1 MRTESNLNKSLWHV
15 VIGRRSIKCV
25 FIDPGN
31 IFRAVPTTSS
41 ATGSPG
47 VAGLRRPHSR
57 VEWRR
62 RWRAVTRRGRRRR
75 IRKGTN
81 ATRRDRLRSRTG
93 RSTTWPA
100 PSSSSVR
107 CQCYENRLYFV
118 TVGKGKLKLT
128 GLNLGRIFN
137 YRCRCASAWISTCAS
152 SKQPN
157 LKLRTQPKPVL
168 GYLPLAFAL
177 PGKGKVSL

>member
-1 MRTESNLNKSLWHV
+1 MRTESNLNKSLWHFV
-15 VIGRRSIKCV
+15 VGRRSIKCV
-25 FIDPGN
+25 FIDSEN

-47 VAGLRRPHSR
+47 AAGLRRLHSR

-62 RWRAVTRRGRRRR
+62 HWRAGTRRGRRRR

-81 ATRRDRLRSRTG
+81 VTRRDRLRSRTG
-93 RSTTWPA
+93 RSTIWPA

-107 CQCYENRLYFV
+107 CQCYENMLYFAP
-118 TVGKGKLKLT
+118 VGKGTDKLKLT
-128 GLNLGRIFN
+128 GLNLGRVFN
-137 YRCRCASAWISTCAS
+137 YRCWCGSAWISTCTS

-157 LKLRTQPKPVL
+157 LKLRTQPKPV
-168 GYLPLAFAL
+168 
-177 PGKGKVSL
+177 